1 MLLAF
6 FFSFLLFRQK
16 EKKKMFRFLKTFSAT
31 KTTPGTDVECC
42 PTGGKPADS
51 TKTCSSDFTD
61 FSKGKCDTA
70 MDAYCRKFEQDGY
83 LMDGK
88 FIAYK
93 TVDGKPVYKK
103 PNFAVAPLCS
113 QWIETR
119 KANATSTIENVCRS
133 NVPVYLDTA
142 RTKIGL
148 PKDLPECG
156 CITALDEARAAG
168 KKWPVECVDARCT
181 LGGIK
186 TNAMEKTACN
196 IVSCDINMEDV
207 KFLGKNMD
215 VNIQQNCGMNPDGSP
230 AASNTGGP
238 TKSEEGQGVVM
249 IGIGVFL
256 LLLVILMISVLVMK
270 RKASLPAAGMY
281 MSPPMQMMPMQVPMQ
296 MQG

>member
-1 MLLAF
+1 ML
-6 FFSFLLFRQK
+6 SFLKASFG
-16 EKKKMFRFLKTFSAT
+16 AT
-31 KTTPGTDVECC
+31 KTTPGTADECC
-42 PTGGKPADS
+42 PTGGKAANS
-51 TKTCSSDFTD
+51 TKTCSSDFAD
-61 FSKGKCDTA
+61 FSLGKCDTA
-70 MDAYCRKFEQDGY
+70 MDTYCRKFDQDGY
-83 LMDGK
+83 FMDGK
-88 FIAYK
+88 FVPYK
-93 TVDGKPVYKK
+93 TADGKAVFKK

-133 NVPVYLDTA
+133 NVPIYLDTA

-168 KKWPVECVDARCT
+168 KKWPVECIDARCT

-230 AASNTGGP
+230 AASKTGEP
-238 TKSEEGQGVVM
+238 TKAEEEGQGVTM
-249 IGIGVFL
+249 IGIGVI
-256 LLLVILMISVLVMK
+256 LLLVVLMIVIMLMK
-270 RKASLPAAGMY
+270 RKASVPAAGMY
-281 MSPPMQMMPMQVPMQ
+281 MSPPMQMPMPMQMPS